1 MTDRGRL
8 KQMSTST
15 QKLQVLILCTANS
28 ARSQMAEGLLRELAS
43 DRADVYSAGA
53 KPSRVN
59 PYAIAAMRERG
70 IDISGQSSDHLSKY
84 LETEFDYVITVCDNA
99 AETCPM
105 FPGRAVRIH
114 WSFPDPAAV
123 NGEDDDALRSFIK
136 TRDGLERRLQQW
148 ISSLG

>member
-8 KQMSTST
+8 KQMSAST
-15 QKLQVLILCTANS
+15 QKLQILILCTANS

-70 IDISGQSSDHLSKY
+70 VDISGQSSDHLSKY
-84 LETEFDYVITVCDNA
+84 LEMEFDYVITVCDNA
-99 AETCPM
+99 ADTCPT

-123 NGEDDDALRSFIK
+123 NGEDDDVQRSFIK
-136 TRDGLERRLQQW
+136 TRDGLERRLQDW
-148 ISSLG
+148 LSSLG

>member
-1 MTDRGRL
+1 
-8 KQMSTST
+8 MSPST
-15 QKLQVLILCTANS
+15 QNLKVLILCTANS

-53 KPSRVN
+53 KPSSVN

-99 AETCPM
+99 AETCPV
-105 FPGRAVRIH
+105 FPGKSVRIH
-114 WSFPDPAAV
+114 WSFSDPAAV
-123 NGEDDDALRSFIK
+123 SGEDDNVLRSFIK

-148 ISSLG
+148 LSSLG